1 VLLKLL
7 KSFYPTIHYSFGD
20 DEEFAHIVVPA
31 YRFFERLVVTK
42 PGEQPPILG
51 EPFEEPAESVKARKN
66 SKGVGEWDTENTYS
80 MSFYSMYL
88 DLPTWSVVN
97 IPMSN
102 DMPLA
107 TFWGKSAL
115 TICFYDRVA
124 PDSVKKHLPKYNNYG
139 FVIRVRC
146 FVASVPSNPCFPCIL
161 TFCFV
166 IGSIP
171 GICHQEYKAS
181 AHRR

>member
-1 VLLKLL
+1 MLLKLL

-20 DEEFAHIVVPA
+20 EDGDELAHIVVPA

-42 PGEQPPILG
+42 PGETPPTMG
-51 EPFEEPAESVKARKN
+51 ENFNEPPESVKARKKSN
-66 SKGVGEWDTENTYS
+66 SVGEWETENTYS

-102 DMPLA
+102 DMPLS
-107 TFWGKSAL
+107 TFWGKSSL

-124 PDSVKKHLPKYNNYG
+124 PESVKKHLPKYNNYG
-139 FVIRVRC
+139 FVIRVRLKDAGVTHPL
-146 FVASVPSNPCFPCIL
+146 FWTLPHLLFSIDSASWLCW
-161 TFCFV
+161 
-166 IGSIP
+166 
-171 GICHQEYKAS
+171 
-181 AHRR
+181 